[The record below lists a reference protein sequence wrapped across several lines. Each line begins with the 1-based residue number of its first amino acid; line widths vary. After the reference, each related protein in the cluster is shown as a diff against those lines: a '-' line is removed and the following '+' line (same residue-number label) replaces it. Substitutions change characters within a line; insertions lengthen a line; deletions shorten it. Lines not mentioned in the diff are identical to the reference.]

1 MSEAKKDFKAALSKL
16 KEAAMA
22 FKDAMTPQKFG
33 KSMLADGTTL
43 EWEGDEP
50 MPGMSAMVS
59 GADGVQV
66 PAPDGEYT
74 LPETGMVI
82 TCEAGVI
89 ATVTPAAAQEDP
101 AAPVENKA
109 ANTGMESQGTMS
121 PAVAKEITERI
132 EKVSKF
138 ATEETEAIKTNLTE
152 MSETFAAFKV
162 EFEAVKSENASLK
175 DQLMS
180 FSKVVSD
187 AINELGEQPQDK
199 NETEQNFRNESK
211 PEESI
216 AEWRKRM
223 KITK

>member
-1 MSEAKKDFKAALSKL
+1 MSDSKKDFKAALSKL
-16 KEAAMA
+16 KDAAIA

-33 KSMLADGTTL
+33 KSTLADGTIM

-50 MPGMSAMVS
+50 MPGMPAMVM
-59 GADGVQV
+59 GADGAPV

-74 LPETGMVI
+74 LPENGTVV
-82 TCEAGVI
+82 TVEAGVI
-89 ATVTPAAAQEDP
+89 ATVTPSAAVED
-101 AAPVENKA
+101 AAPLDNKA

-138 ATEETEAIKTNLTE
+138 ATEETEAIKTNLTA

-162 EFEAVKSENASLK
+162 EFEAVKAENVSLK
-175 DQLMS
+175 EQLMS

-199 NETEQNFRNESK
+199 NESEQNFRNENK

-216 AEWRKRM
+216 QEWRKRM
-223 KITK
+223 RITK